1 MKFKLDENL
10 SPSLSSVFVAA
21 GHEAHSIVDQSL
33 SGESDARVI
42 DICVREERA
51 LVTLDLDFANI
62 QHYPPAHYSG
72 IIVLRLASQSNR
84 VVESA
89 IGSIL
94 ALVAHERLSGMLWIV
109 EQGRIRIH
117 D

>member
-1 MKFKLDENL
+1 
-10 SPSLSSVFVAA
+10 
-21 GHEAHSIVDQSL
+21 
-33 SGESDARVI
+33 
-42 DICVREERA
+42 
-51 LVTLDLDFANI
+51 
-62 QHYPPAHYSG
+62 
-72 IIVLRLASQSNR
+72 